1 MEHKHPVFRSL
12 TDPLLFLKVPY
23 QFFILSCIVGVVSV
37 VILNFRVMAIGLM
50 LALHIIGVVMTRKD
64 PRWFEIVRL
73 RFLRN
78 ELDFSQKGRRYLA

>member
-1 MEHKHPVFRSL
+1 MDYKHPVFRSL

-23 QFFILSCIVGVVSV
+23 QFFILSCIAGVVAV
-37 VILNFRVMAIGLM
+37 VLLNFRLMAIALV
-50 LALHIIGVVMTRKD
+50 LALHIAGVLMTRKD

-78 ELDFSQKGRRYLA
+78 ELDFSQQGRRYLA

>member
-1 MEHKHPVFRSL
+1 MDYKHPVFRSL
-12 TDPLLFLKVPY
+12 TDPLLFLKVPF
-23 QFFILSCIVGVVSV
+23 QFFILSCIAGVVSV
-37 VILNFRVMAIGLM
+37 VILNFRLMAIGLM
-50 LALHIIGVVMTRKD
+50 IGLHVFGIIMTRKD

>member
-1 MEHKHPVFRSL
+1 MHKHPVFRSL

-23 QFFILSCIVGVVSV
+23 QFFIMSCIVGVVSV
-37 VILNFRVMAIGLM
+37 VILNFRLMAVGLM
-50 LALHIIGVVMTRKD
+50 VFLHIAGIIMTRKD

-73 RFLRN
+73 RFVRN